1 MNKSFLKSRTVWLN
15 VIGLIALYAQSQF
28 GYVIT
33 PEAQSAVLLL
43 LNLILR
49 FDTSEP
55 ISFK

>member
-1 MNKSFLKSRTVWLN
+1 MNKSFLQSRTVWLN
-15 VIGLIALYAQSQF
+15 VIGLIALYVQSQF

-49 FDTSEP
+49 FDTDSP
-55 ISFK
+55 IGFR